1 MSGNTKEKIVVH
13 NNAGKK
19 TPAATAPMANAYANA
34 TVLEKIENLAATFCH
49 RKCNETILRFF
60 FLNIKGND
68 KSYQTLVKLVLPKT
82 AENPCVNRGKRKRN
96 KSITQLGPYVATEQA
111 HGSVATSDDLGL
123 FNLSSQ
129 TRRSQTARGQL
140 ATRSARWTAR
150 VPNLSNQTAR
160 DNISSR
166 SDQFQLAVH
175 LFGASAQGVPDPS
188 SDDLGLF
195 NLSSQTRQSQ
205 TARVPDLSNQTA
217 RDNISLRSDQ
227 FQLAVHLFGGP
238 FNPT

>member
-1 MSGNTKEKIVVH
+1 MTLQLKAFLI
-13 NNAGKK
+13 
-19 TPAATAPMANAYANA
+19 
-34 TVLEKIENLAATFCH
+34 LAQTISACSTSA
-49 RKCNETILRFF
+49 RK
-60 FLNIKGND
+60 
-68 KSYQTLVKLVLPKT
+68 Q
-82 AENPCVNRGKRKRN
+82 
-96 KSITQLGPYVATEQA
+96 
-111 HGSVATSDDLGL
+111 DDLRQL
-123 FNLSSQ
+123 ADSS
-129 TRRSQTARGQL
+129 RTARGQL

-150 VPNLSNQTAR
+150 VPDLSNHIAR

-195 NLSSQTRQSQ
+195 NLSSQTRRSQ
-205 TARVPDLSNQTA
+205 TARGQLATRSARWTARVPDLSNQTA
-217 RDNISLRSDQ
+217 RDNISSRSDQ